1 MREVIFHFP
10 CSICWH
16 GEAAGL
22 CPRSSCISSPGKGF
36 LHAWGQILSRNPA
49 PARIRPKLIQLHL
62 GSSEKRAL
70 LLFIA
75 SPTLTPKL
83 LAALGSLALRAGRG
97 STPCSAPLGPA
108 RLRSVPLGLARLRS
122 APSPTAA
129 WNHSAPSWAKA
140 APPAPRPR
148 NGSARA
154 QRVADLRGGGW
165 NSAAKVTR
173 ERSLRGAQSTGSMPW
188 VLQCRFL
195 SFFNANFGFF
205 LEQME

>member
-36 LHAWGQILSRNPA
+36 LRAWGQILSRNPA

-75 SPTLTPKL
+75 SPTLAPKL
-83 LAALGSLALRAGRG
+83 LAALGSLALRAGKG
-97 STPCSAPLGPA
+97 STPCSAQLGSAPFG
-108 RLRSVPLGLARLRS
+108 PTRLRS
-122 APSPTAA
+122 APRPTAA

-154 QRVADLRGGGW
+154 QRDAELRGGGW
-165 NSAAKVTR
+165 NSAATVTR
-173 ERSLRGAQSTGSMPW
+173 KRSLRGAQPRSGMPW
-188 VLQCRFL
+188 VLQCHFL
-195 SFFNANFGFF
+195 SFGNANFVF
-205 LEQME
+205 LEQRE